1 MLQFLYILQYYFNNI
16 KKLIP
21 KYYNKVKLTKP
32 IIIFMEIYFDSIT
45 NSKSTRCQCKNYLNN
60 KRCLN
65 KHKTLYFINK
75 KYVCK
80 FHLNHITYV
89 NAYCIQNYYFN
100 VYRNHKKFKNIYL
113 NLPSDIQEKIK
124 YHIHENYYNEK
135 FNNCVIKLVKTKLD
149 ENILKNINY
158 NNLEYDFINNN
169 IETYINNISNY
180 INLLNKYYKDLKLNY
195 TEFNNYCK
203 TLKKLHTT
211 VNIIVI
217 KSYSNNNNIN
227 INNLELLISQITLC
241 ENNLYNNYF
250 KFKLS

>member
-1 MLQFLYILQYYFNNI
+1 
-16 KKLIP
+16 
-21 KYYNKVKLTKP
+21 
-32 IIIFMEIYFDSIT
+32 MEIYFNSIT

-113 NLPSDIQEKIK
+113 NLPCDIQEKIK
-124 YHIHENYYNEK
+124 YYIHEYYYNEN

-149 ENILKNINY
+149 KNILKNINY
-158 NNLEYDFINNN
+158 NNLEYNFINNN
-169 IETYINNISNY
+169 IDINNITNY
-180 INLLNKYYKDLKLNY
+180 INLLNKYYKYLKMSYN
-195 TEFNNYCK
+195 EFNNYSK
-203 TLKKLHTT
+203 TLKNLHTT
-211 VNIIVI
+211 INIII
-217 KSYSNNNNIN
+217 KSYSNNNTDIN
-227 INNLELLISQITLC
+227 KLNLLLSYIKLC
-241 ENNLYNNYF
+241 EDKLYNNYF